1 MSGFFRQVDEAA
13 AFNADKAAKADL
25 FRGSRLFVGL
35 NCFEAGQS
43 QATHVHPGADKF
55 YLVVSGRAR
64 MTVGVETREAG
75 PGTVGLGSGG
85 RTPRGRGSPGANSDA
100 SWDRPTAPLVAGAPA
115 IHRSARPG
123 PRPG

>member
-43 QATHVHPGADKF
+43 QATHVHAGRRQVLSRGIGTGAND
-55 YLVVSGRAR
+55 G
-64 MTVGVETREAG
+64 
-75 PGTVGLGSGG
+75 GSGD
-85 RTPRGRGSPGANSDA
+85 P
-100 SWDRPTAPLVAGAPA
+100 
-115 IHRSARPG
+115 
-123 PRPG
+123 